1 MLFLANAPTH
11 ALPPM
16 GMLAPFAIL
25 LLCIALMPLF
35 AAHFWEHHY
44 PKVAVGLGLVTGAY
58 YALVQHDW
66 HPLHHAANEYVS
78 FMALVGSLFVISG
91 GISIRVKGEA
101 TPLVNTLYLLLGA
114 VLANFIGTTGA
125 SMLLIRPW
133 IQMNRFR
140 ITGFHIVF
148 FIFIVSNVGGCLTPI
163 GDPPLFL
170 GFLRGVS
177 FFWVLQH
184 CWQDLAAALAHR
196 PDILTDFIERRRC
209 SFKRQPVELTG
220 EVRFS
225 AAHGLSLHYLTPEE
239 RIVVLDGKGLRV
251 QVAAGGKT
259 PPADPRAEAAS
270 SALLDALRL
279 DLPALAGRFE
289 IYGRRTSEAWA
300 LALALL
306 LGAFFILDMG
316 NFSRIPKK
324 IRDEETAH
332 EDWNF
337 SGLFNVVWLGVV
349 LGAVF
354 LPKSVQETT
363 FLGVFSI
370 PALVMFAAAAASY
383 FTTKPTVHEAND
395 FNFGPVKEVGFL
407 FVGIFL
413 TMIPAL
419 QILQSGEALQISS
432 PMQYYFTTGALSA
445 FLDNAPTYLS
455 FLAASMGQQHLSVDS
470 PADVMKFAAEH
481 APHLIAISLGAVFF
495 GAGSYIG
502 NGPNFMVKSIAD
514 KSKVNAPSFLAY
526 MLRFSIP
533 ILLPILA
540 LVGWIM
546 VKNSH

>member
-1 MLFLANAPTH
+1 MLLLANAPAH
-11 ALPPM
+11 AAMPPM

-44 PKVAVGLGLVTGAY
+44 PKVAVGLGLVTAAF
-58 YALVQHDW
+58 YAVVQHDW

-91 GISIRVKGEA
+91 GISVRVKGEA

-133 IQMNRFR
+133 IQMNKFR

-184 CWQDLAAALAHR
+184 CW
-196 PDILTDFIERRRC
+196 P
-209 SFKRQPVELTG
+209 
-220 EVRFS
+220 
-225 AAHGLSLHYLTPEE
+225 
-239 RIVVLDGKGLRV
+239 
-251 QVAAGGKT
+251 
-259 PPADPRAEAAS
+259 
-270 SALLDALRL
+270 
-279 DLPALAGRFE
+279 
-289 IYGRRTSEAWA
+289 AWA

-306 LGAFFILDMG
+306 LGAFFILDMR

-332 EDWNF
+332 EDWHF

-370 PALVMFAAAAASY
+370 PAMVMFAAAVASY
-383 FTTKPTVHEAND
+383 FTTKREVHESND

-455 FLAASMGQQHLSVDS
+455 FLAASMGQQHLTVDS

-533 ILLPILA
+533 ILLPILTI
-540 LVGWIM
+540 VGWIM

>member
-1 MLFLANAPTH
+1 MLILANAPAH
-11 ALPPM
+11 AALPPV

-44 PKVAVGLGLVTGAY
+44 PKVAVGLGLVTTAY
-58 YALVQHDW
+58 YAFVQHDW
-66 HPLHHAANEYVS
+66 HPLHHAAHEYVS
-78 FMALVGSLFVISG
+78 FMALVGSLYVISG
-91 GISIRVKGEA
+91 GINIRVKGEA
-101 TPLVNTLYLLLGA
+101 TPFVNTLYLLIGA

-133 IQMNRFR
+133 IKMNKFR
-140 ITGFHIVF
+140 ITNFHIVF
-148 FIFIVSNVGGCLTPI
+148 FIFIISNVGGCLTPI

-184 CWQDLAAALAHR
+184 CWQ
-196 PDILTDFIERRRC
+196 
-209 SFKRQPVELTG
+209 
-220 EVRFS
+220 
-225 AAHGLSLHYLTPEE
+225 
-239 RIVVLDGKGLRV
+239 
-251 QVAAGGKT
+251 
-259 PPADPRAEAAS
+259 
-270 SALLDALRL
+270 
-279 DLPALAGRFE
+279 
-289 IYGRRTSEAWA
+289 AWA
-300 LALALL
+300 LAVTLL
-306 LGAFFILDMG
+306 LIVFFIFDTR
-316 NFSRIPKK
+316 NFSRIPKD
-324 IRDEETAH
+324 IRDKETAH
-332 EDWNF
+332 EHWHF
-337 SGLFNVVWLGVV
+337 AGLINILWLGVV

-363 FLGVFSI
+363 LLGVFSI
-370 PALVMFAAAAASY
+370 PALVMFAAAVASY
-383 FTTKPTVHEAND
+383 YTTKPAVHEAND
-395 FNFGPVKEVGFL
+395 FNFHPVKEVGYL

-419 QILQSGEALQISS
+419 QILQSGQGVDISS

-514 KSKVNAPSFLAY
+514 KAKVHAPSFLAY
-526 MLRFSIP
+526 MIRFSIP
-533 ILLPILA
+533 ILLPILIV
-540 LVGWIM
+540 VGWIM
-546 VKNSH
+546 MKGSH